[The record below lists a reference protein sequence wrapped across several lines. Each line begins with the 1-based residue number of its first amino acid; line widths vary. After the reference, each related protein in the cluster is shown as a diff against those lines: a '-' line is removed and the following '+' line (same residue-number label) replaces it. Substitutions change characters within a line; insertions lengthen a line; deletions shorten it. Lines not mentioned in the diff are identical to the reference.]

1 MKIRSSIA
9 TTLVI
14 LTVMII
20 FVSPQSGYSFSAHR
34 TEDSLIRNG
43 GFETGIADSWEGLS
57 ASNIVSAPVYSGQSA
72 VRITGEEASQGNIEV
87 TPGQK
92 YLLTAWFRWETFSG
106 EGWGYDRIRITDP
119 NWSEVAAITKLHR
132 MYDPGQWHKIAL
144 AFIPE
149 SSKIRVTFGM
159 HGPQDK
165 AELYFDDFRLVA
177 QGENKAP
184 KAQVSASNVSGNAP
198 LTVQFGANSQ
208 DPDGAVEDHYWEFGD
223 GTVSDEENP
232 IHVYSAPGLYS
243 AKLTVWDNEGFHT
256 ISYKTIRVERT
267 NEPEIEV
274 DRLLLTASE
283 QPAQKVLAL
292 SGLVNSYP
300 GSYIVRLVWD
310 HVSLG
315 SAGIVDITPGEHVSW
330 QTPQI
335 PLKPGKNE
343 ILITAIDNR
352 GKVAT
357 HRIIHHRPSLRP
369 HISNVKTSGHQVGQY
384 EKFEATF
391 DLQTVA
397 DNYFFRYD
405 ADPPPGVQA
414 ESGVS
419 VTGIFK
425 TPSGKV
431 LEQPAFYHQEAAAI
445 PCGDRQCYQ
454 QTNQNEWMLRFAP
467 QELGEYQVE
476 IFAQD
481 ASGTVRIPVEG
492 FKAIPSNSKGF
503 VQVSEQDPRYF
514 EYSNGELFWPM
525 GPANGS
531 DYQSYKGTGLNL
543 ERPWMAGMGA
553 YSTNFAR
560 WISSAKEMGNEGFD
574 SNLIF
579 TQRYPGHELSQL
591 LSYPDGSRIWIGW
604 STGEKFR
611 PIFKA
616 GQEYQVLLRLK
627 TENISGP
634 VDPKFPHGLM
644 LKKHGW
650 PSDTFEISMRDQPTL
665 IPPVSHN
672 ADWHTIV
679 AHFTA
684 SEQDANNNGSPYLS
698 LYLDNITSGQVYI
711 DYFSIREVLP
721 DTSLGRELMI
731 NCSAD
736 LHNYVEPGPAAYFD
750 WQVEQGEQNGIH
762 FKYVVHDKRDWI
774 QNHLNQYGLF
784 VNSGDGYYQNSDTRA
799 RWLLEQ
805 WWRYLIAR
813 WGYSTAIHSW
823 ELNNEGPPNDRAHFQ
838 TAQEF
843 AEFVHRYDSHPHLAT
858 TSFWS
863 DWVPELW
870 SDRENYPALD
880 YANTHEY
887 VQDPESAYDI
897 AGWLIDSSAK
907 VFDAQVVMPVMKG
920 ETGIGGPGSS
930 FYKYLSE
937 ANPGIWYHNLLWAQL
952 SSGPIYNPNYW
963 WSEHLKA
970 IDPGKITAPFHAFIQ
985 DLELNQGGYEDVH
998 ARSENSALRFVGQ
1011 KNLRTDHAHLWIQN
1025 KQHTWR
1031 NVMGVEN
1038 PTAVTP
1044 QSGQVTFQMKP
1055 SSLYTIEYWN
1065 TYSGEIARRESIN
1078 ADANGFVVIYIDRL
1092 ESDLAV
1098 KLYPK

>member
-9 TTLVI
+9 TTLLI

-20 FVSPQSGYSFSAHR
+20 FVSPQSGYSFSPHP
-34 TEDSLIRNG
+34 TEDRRIRNG
-43 GFETGIADSWEGLS
+43 DFETGFTDSWVGLS
-57 ASNIVSAPVYSGQSA
+57 ASNLVSAPVYSGQFA
-72 VRITGEEASQGNIEV
+72 VRLTGEEVSQGNIEV

-92 YLLTAWFRWETFSG
+92 YLLTAWFRWEAFSG
-106 EGWGYDRIRITDP
+106 DGWGYDRIRITNPD
-119 NWSEVAAITKLHR
+119 WSEVAAITKLHQLHE
-132 MYDPGQWHKIAL
+132 PGEWHKIAL

-149 SSKIRVTFGM
+149 TSKIRLTFGM
-159 HGPQDK
+159 HGPQSQ

-184 KAQVSASNVSGNAP
+184 IARVSASNVSGNAP

-223 GTVSDEENP
+223 GTVSDVKNP
-232 IHVYSAPGLYS
+232 IHVYSAPGVYS
-243 AKLTVWDNEGFHT
+243 AKLTVWDNEGSHA

-283 QPAQKVLAL
+283 EPAQKILTL
-292 SGLVNSYP
+292 SGQVNAYP
-300 GSYIVRLVWD
+300 GSEIVRLVWD
-310 HVSLG
+310 HVSLD
-315 SAGIVDITPGEHVSW
+315 SAGIMDIIPGEHVSW
-330 QTPQI
+330 QTPPI
-335 PLKPGKNE
+335 PLKPGENE
-343 ILITAIDNR
+343 ILITAFDDR
-352 GKVAT
+352 GKLAT
-357 HRIIHHRPSLRP
+357 RRIVHHRPLLSP
-369 HISNVKTSGHQVGQY
+369 QISKVKTSSHQVGQY

-425 TPSGKV
+425 TPSGKI
-431 LEQPAFYHQEAAAI
+431 LEQPAFYYQEAAAI

-454 QTNQNEWMLRFAP
+454 RTNQNKWMLRFAP
-467 QELGEYQVE
+467 QELGDYQVE

-492 FKAIPSNSKGF
+492 FKAVPSKSKGF
-503 VQVSEQDPRYF
+503 VQISKQDPRYF
-514 EYSNGELFWPM
+514 EYSDGELFWPM

-531 DYQSYKGTGLNL
+531 NYQAYKETGLNL

-591 LSYPDGSRIWIGW
+591 LSYPDGNRIWIGW

-611 PIFKA
+611 PMFRA

-634 VDPKFPHGLM
+634 VDPESPHGLM

-650 PSDTFEISMRDQPTL
+650 PSDTFEISMRDQPAL

-679 AHFTA
+679 ARFTA
-684 SEQDANNNGSPYLS
+684 SEQDADNIRSPYLT
-698 LYLDNITSGQVYI
+698 LYLDNVSSGLVYI
-711 DYFSIREVLP
+711 DHFSIREVLP
-721 DTSLGRELMI
+721 DHSLGRELMI

-736 LHNYVEPGPAAYFD
+736 LHKYVEPGPAAYFD
-750 WQVEQGEQNGIH
+750 WQVEQGEQNGVH

-774 QNHLNQYGLF
+774 QNHLNKYGLF

-838 TAQEF
+838 TAQDF
-843 AEFVHRYDSHPHLAT
+843 AVFMHKYDSHPHLTT

-880 YANTHEY
+880 YANIHEY
-887 VQDPESAYDI
+887 IQDPEAAYDL
-897 AGWLIDSSAK
+897 AGWLIDSSAR
-907 VFDAQVVMPVMKG
+907 VFDTQVVMPVMKG
-920 ETGIGGPGSS
+920 ETGIGGPSSS

-952 SSGPIYNPNYW
+952 SAGPIYNPNYW

-970 IDPGKITAPFHAFIQ
+970 IDTGKITIPFHAFIQ
-985 DLELNQGGYEDVH
+985 DLALNQGGYEDAQ
-998 ARSENSALRFVGQ
+998 ARTENPVLRLVGQ
-1011 KNLRTDHAHLWIQN
+1011 KNLSTGHAHLWIQN

-1031 NVMGVEN
+1031 NVMGVDN
-1038 PTAVTP
+1038 PTVVTP

-1055 SSLYTIEYWN
+1055 SSPYLIEYWD
-1065 TYSGEIARRESIN
+1065 TYSGEIVRREYIN
-1078 ADANGFVVIYIDRL
+1078 SDANGFVAINIVRL
-1092 ESDLAV
+1092 ESDLAL

>member
-1 MKIRSSIA
+1 MKIRSSIV

-14 LTVMII
+14 LTVMTI
-20 FVSPQSGYSFSAHR
+20 FVSPQSGYSFSPLR
-34 TEDSLIRNG
+34 TEDRLIRNKD
-43 GFETGIADSWEGLS
+43 FETGFADSWEGISVNNL
-57 ASNIVSAPVYSGQSA
+57 VSAPVYSGQYA

-106 EGWGYDRIRITDP
+106 DDWGYDRIRITNPD
-119 NWSEVAAITKLHR
+119 WSEVAALTNLHHL
-132 MYDPGQWHKIAL
+132 YEHGKWHKIAL

-149 SSKIRVTFGM
+149 TSTIRVAFGM
-159 HGPQDK
+159 HGPQDQI
-165 AELYFDDFRLVA
+165 ELYFDDFQLVA
-177 QGENKAP
+177 HDENQAP
-184 KAQVSASNVSGNAP
+184 KAQVSANNIRGKAP

-208 DPDGAVEDHYWEFGD
+208 DPDGAVENHYWEFGD
-223 GTVSDEENP
+223 GTVSEEENP
-232 IHVYSAPGLYS
+232 IHVYTAPGVYS
-243 AKLTVWDNEGFHT
+243 AKLTVWDNEGFHA

-267 NEPEIEV
+267 KEPEIEV

-283 QPAQKVLAL
+283 QPAQKVLTL
-292 SGLVNSYP
+292 SGQVNAYP
-300 GSYIVRLVWD
+300 GSEIVQLVWD

-315 SAGIVDITPGEHVSW
+315 SAGILDIIPGEHVSW
-330 QTPQI
+330 HTPQI
-335 PLKPGKNE
+335 PLKPGENE
-343 ILITAIDNR
+343 ILITAIDDR
-352 GKVAT
+352 GKVT
-357 HRIIHHRPSLRP
+357 TRRIVHHRPLLSP
-369 HISNVKTSGHQVGQY
+369 QISKVKTSSHQVGRY
-384 EKFEATF
+384 EKFEVTF

-431 LEQPAFYHQEAAAI
+431 LEQPAFYHQKAAAI

-454 QTNQNEWMLRFAP
+454 RTNQNVWMLRFAP
-467 QELGEYQVE
+467 QELGDYQVE
-476 IFAQD
+476 ILAED

-492 FKAIPSNSKGF
+492 FEAVPSNSKGF
-503 VQVSEQDPRYF
+503 VQVSKQDPRYF

-531 DYQSYKGTGLNL
+531 DYQAYKETGQNL

-591 LSYPDGSRIWIGW
+591 LSYPDGNRIWIGW
-604 STGEKFR
+604 STGEKIR
-611 PIFKA
+611 PMFKL

-634 VDPKFPHGLM
+634 VDPEVPHGLM

-650 PSDTFEISMRDQPTL
+650 PSDTFEISMRDQPAL

-679 AHFTA
+679 ARFTA
-684 SEQDANNNGSPYLS
+684 SEQDADNTLSPYLT
-698 LYLDNITSGQVYI
+698 LYLDNVSSGQVYI
-711 DYFSIREVLP
+711 DHFSIREVLP
-721 DTSLGRELMI
+721 DTTLGRELMI

-750 WQVEQGEQNGIH
+750 WQVEQGEQYGVY

-774 QNHLNQYGLF
+774 QSHLNQYGLF
-784 VNSGDGYYQNSDTRA
+784 TNSGDGYYQDSDTRA

-823 ELNNEGPPNDRAHFQ
+823 ELNNEGPPNDPAHFQ
-838 TAQEF
+838 TAQDF
-843 AEFVHRYDSHPHLAT
+843 AEFMHSYDSHPHLAT

-863 DWVPELW
+863 SWVPDLW
-870 SDRENYPALD
+870 LDRENYPALD
-880 YANTHEY
+880 YANIHEY
-887 VQDPESAYDI
+887 IQDPEAAYDI
-897 AGWLIDSSAK
+897 AGWLMNSSAK
-907 VFDAQVVMPVMKG
+907 VFDEQVDMPVMKG
-920 ETGIGGPGSS
+920 ETGIGGPSSS

-963 WSEHLKA
+963 WSEHLKV
-970 IDPGKITAPFHAFIQ
+970 IDLGKITSPFHAFIQ
-985 DLELNQGGYEDVH
+985 DLELNQGGYED
-998 ARSENSALRFVGQ
+998 AQASSENPVLRLVGQ
-1011 KNLRTDHAHLWIQN
+1011 KNLSTGHAHLWIQN

-1055 SSLYTIEYWN
+1055 SSPYKIEFWD
-1065 TYSGEIARRESIN
+1065 TYSGEIARRESI
-1078 ADANGFVVIYIDRL
+1078 DSDVNGFVVINIDRL